1 MRGLTRVPL
10 SERAAQALMDE
21 IESGRWEVGAQLPGE
36 LALAAELN
44 VGRSTVRE
52 AIRQLVACRV
62 LTTRQGV
69 GVFLAATQASEG
81 WDRLAEIA
89 AITEVVQVRVAI
101 ESRAAALA
109 AVHHDE
115 ADVDRIRRALTA
127 RNALVGASSPELA
140 AADIDFHGVVVGASH
155 NGLLNAL
162 FAGLRGR
169 LVVAMTEFLELV
181 PATDEDADEH
191 QAVVDAILARDAD
204 RAEAL
209 TRAHLLGLATSL
221 RPSLG
226 RHS

>member
-1 MRGLTRVPL
+1 MPL
-10 SERAAQALMDE
+10 SERAAQELMGE
-21 IESGRWEVGAQLPGE
+21 IESGRWEVGDQLPGE

-44 VGRSTVRE
+44 VGRSTIRE
-52 AIRQLVACRV
+52 AIRQLAARRV

-69 GVFLAATQASEG
+69 GVFLAATRASEG

-109 AVHHDE
+109 AVRHEE
-115 ADVDRIRRALTA
+115 ADADLIRRALTA
-127 RNALVGASSPELA
+127 RNALLGAPSAELA
-140 AADIDFHGVVVGASH
+140 AADIEFHGVLVAASR
-155 NGLLNAL
+155 NSLLDAL
-162 FAGLRGR
+162 FTGVRRR
-169 LVVAMTEFLELV
+169 LVEAMTELLDLM
-181 PATDEDADEH
+181 PATEQDADEH

-221 RPSLG
+221 QSGAGQRS
-226 RHS
+226 